1 MISIHGLKKRYG
13 DLVAVK
19 GVSFEVGRGEI
30 VGLLG
35 HNGAGKTTVMKI
47 LTGYLEPTQ
56 GTVTVGGADV
66 LKARL
71 QVQKQIGYL
80 PESAPLYPEMLVQEY
95 LIMMAELRQ
104 IPQKDRLQAISDAV
118 RATGLSERLT
128 QSIGTLSKGYKQRV
142 GLAGAI
148 LHRPDVLVLDE
159 PTNGLDPVQIVE
171 IRRLIKQLAEHST
184 VILSTHILSEIEAIC
199 DRVLIMIDGHLAADA
214 RLEEMLATDT
224 VLVSVADGT
233 DDVVGVLRGVK
244 GVQKVK
250 AHDADPHQSGFMRWR
265 VTCEGETR
273 PIPEIIKAATERSW
287 VLGGIAPEITSLE
300 NVFRDLMSDHAS
312 VHQEATA

>member
-1 MISIHGLKKRYG
+1 MISIQGLKKRYG
-13 DLVAVK
+13 DLDAVK

-47 LTGYLEPTQ
+47 LTGFLEPTA
-56 GTVTVGGADV
+56 GAVTVGGVDV
-66 LKARL
+66 LKDRNG
-71 QVQKQIGYL
+71 VQRQIGYL

-104 IPQKDRLQAISDAV
+104 IPAAKRLKAISYAV
-118 RATGLSERLT
+118 RAAGLTERLT
-128 QSIGTLSKGYKQRV
+128 QAIGTLSKGYKQRV

-171 IRRLIKQLAEHST
+171 IRRLIKRLAQHST

-199 DRVLIMIDGHLAADA
+199 DRVLILIDGHLAADA

-224 VLVSVADGT
+224 VLMSIGEAAEGVADALQAVPGVRQVR
-233 DDVVGVLRGVK
+233 DDGP
-244 GVQKVK
+244 
-250 AHDADPHQSGFMRWR
+250 DPHHTGFTRHR
-265 VTCEGETR
+265 VICDPGSQ
-273 PIPEIIKAATERSW
+273 PAPALIQAATERRW
-287 VLGGIAPEITSLE
+287 PLAAVAPEITSLE
-300 NVFRDLMSDHAS
+300 NVFRDLMHARGAE
-312 VHQEATA
+312 EARP